1 MNKKKIIAWGLFL
14 LWAFVIFFFSAQSG
28 QSSNE
33 MSNGALKVIENIIHI
48 PITGEF
54 FPFLIR
60 KIAHFSEYFIL
71 GILSCHLVKQ
81 YRILKRKEYFLI
93 FLFCV
98 LYALSDE
105 FHQMF
110 VGGRS
115 SQIFDVF
122 IDSTGSFFGLVSN
135 YFIFR
140 IRERKNL

>member
-14 LWAFVIFFFSAQSG
+14 FWTFVIFFFSAQSG
-28 QSSNE
+28 QSSNK
-33 MSNGALKVIENIIHI
+33 MSNGVLKVIENIIHI
-48 PITGEF
+48 PITDEF
-54 FPFLIR
+54 FSFLIR

-71 GILSCHLVKQ
+71 GILSCNLVKQ
-81 YRILKRKEYFLI
+81 YRILKRKEYFSI
-93 FLFCV
+93 FLFCI

-122 IDSTGSFFGLVSN
+122 IDSMGSFFGLVSN
-135 YFIFR
+135 YFILR